1 MKLPDKV
8 YDVLKWVLIIVVPAF
23 ITLFSFLA
31 QAWAWDIPTE
41 AITGTITA
49 IATFVGVC
57 IGISNYNYYKED
69 NEDGEAEE

>member
-1 MKLPDKV
+1 MTFPDSV
-8 YDVLKWVLIIVVPAF
+8 YKFFKWLLIIVVPAF

-49 IATFVGVC
+49 VATFIGIC
-57 IGISNYNYYKED
+57 LGISNYNYYKD
-69 NEDGEAEE
+69 NGNEDS

>member
-1 MKLPDKV
+1 MRMSDKL
-8 YDVLKWVLIIVVPAF
+8 YDVLKWVLLIVVPAF

-31 QAWAWDIPTE
+31 TAWKWDIPTE

-57 IGISNYNYYKED
+57 IGISTKNYYL
-69 NEDGEAEE
+69 DGDK